1 MLRQLAWIKWTILAI
16 AFLVVAPIALFAS
29 YSWYEMT
36 RPTVSTQ
43 SCEPTVFQ
51 DKAKQLLI
59 SGKEKE
65 LIALAT
71 AREKTFPQD
80 PYVHLYLGRAYFQ
93 LKDYPK
99 AIEAFTTTEALSP
112 DWKEQYIQPFLV
124 AAKQHLNHA
133 AATADTAAPAQP
145 SSQAT
150 NYAEAYEKQLKEA
163 AAQLATSDAQQKRM
177 EQLLTIQEQ
186 HVKRY
191 GAVLDKWEQQTG
203 LRKK

>member
-43 SCEPTVFQ
+43 ACEPTVFQ
-51 DKAKQLLI
+51 DKAKHLLM
-59 SGKEKE
+59 SGKEQE
-65 LIALAT
+65 IIALAT
-71 AREKTFPQD
+71 AREKIFPKD

-99 AIEAFTTTEALSP
+99 AIAAFTTAEALSP
-112 DWKEQYIQPFLV
+112 DWKEQYIQPFLI
-124 AAKQHLNHA
+124 AAKQNLNP
-133 AATADTAAPAQP
+133 AATADAPAQAQQA
-145 SSQAT
+145 SQAA
-150 NYAEAYEKQLKEA
+150 NYAEAYEKQLKQGD
-163 AAQLATSDAQQKRM
+163 AQLAASDAQQRRV
-177 EQLLTIQEQ
+177 EQLLAIQEQ

-191 GAVLDKWEQQTG
+191 GTVLQKWEQQTG